1 MQGMSVLVVVAEEVH
16 LADVAYSWQDSGAS
30 PLAVAASLYGLVDI
44 SRDFAEQTGRPLKE
58 LNPLT

>member
-30 PLAVAASLYGLVDI
+30 PLVVAASLYGLVDI
-44 SRDFAEQTGRPLKE
+44 SRGLAEQT
-58 LNPLT
+58 